1 MEETRSEERW
11 RDKMDGGC
19 EADVV
24 CVRGGSLKGRRDW
37 RAGLA
42 SGSRRQLPRVG
53 GMDNQAV
60 MRREK

>member
-53 GMDNQAV
+53 ADG
-60 MRREK
+60 